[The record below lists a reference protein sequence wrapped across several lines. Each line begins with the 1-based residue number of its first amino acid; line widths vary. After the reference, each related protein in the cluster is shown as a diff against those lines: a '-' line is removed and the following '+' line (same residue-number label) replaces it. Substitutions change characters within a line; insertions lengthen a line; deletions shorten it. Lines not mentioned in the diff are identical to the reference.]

1 MSSFRVSKT
10 AYTRT
15 VYTRY
20 AWGVLIYMLFV
31 VVWGAVVRAS
41 GSGDGCGKHWPL
53 CGGQLVPTFERIATL
68 IEYSHRLSTGLA
80 GPLVLLLVAGAY
92 LLYPRRHPV
101 RMGVNLALFFTIL
114 EAALGAVLVKFG
126 LVAGNESVARAIVM
140 SLHLLNTFLLLMSL
154 ALAAWWSG
162 GAPAFSFRKQGT
174 LGLILGAG
182 LALTLFLAVSGAL
195 TAMIDTLH
203 PTTSLQQAWQQDFGG
218 QNAGPLAWF
227 IRLRLLHPAIAIS
240 VGIYTI
246 LAARFAARARD
257 SYDTRRLSGFVVALF
272 CIELAAGFTNVLL
285 LTRIGMQLLHLLIA
299 DLLWIAFVLLTA
311 SALAKKGRTGEDF
324 DR

>member
-1 MSSFRVSKT
+1 MSLLRVSKT
-10 AYTRT
+10 T
-15 VYTRY
+15 YTRY

-53 CGGQLVPTFERIATL
+53 CGGQLIPTFQRIATL
-68 IEYSHRLSTGLA
+68 IEFSHRMSTGLA
-80 GPLVLLLVAGAY
+80 GPLVLLLVVGAY
-92 LLYPRRHPV
+92 RLYPRKHTV
-101 RMGVNLALFFTIL
+101 RMGVNLALLFTIV

-126 LVAGNESVARAIVM
+126 LVAGNESVARAVAI
-140 SLHLLNTFLLLMSL
+140 SLHLLNTFLLIM
-154 ALAAWWSG
+154 ALTLTAWWSG

-246 LAARFAARARD
+246 AAARF
-257 SYDTRRLSGFVVALF
+257 VAMKRPNYETQRIAYYVTLLF

-299 DLLWIAFVLLTA
+299 DLLWIAFVLLAA
-311 SALAKKGRTGEDF
+311 SALARKGQTGEDI